1 MSELSSI
8 LFNTLAPVFLV
19 VAAGFVVG
27 RRFDLDPRPP
37 ARAAFYI
44 FVPAFVFDV
53 LVGSDLGSTTIVR
66 VVVALGATSI
76 SAAVVAWLAG
86 RLLGKSRSVVV
97 AFVMVAVFG
106 NVGNLG
112 LAVNIFEFGE
122 DAADL
127 AGVAFLTVNVLAFLI
142 SITAIKW
149 GHVHPLR
156 AVAAA
161 LATPA
166 VMVVPPAILVN
177 ATGVELPVFA
187 ERFVGILAEGLIPVM
202 LVTLGLQLAATRQ
215 LRIGADVFIG
225 SALRLLVAPALAA
238 AAVALVGSRRRCRR
252 RDHRHVG
259 DARRRAHGNR
269 GDRARP
275 RTGAGDRHRA
285 GVDARL
291 GGHAGCGSGTGVT

>member
-37 ARAAFYI
+37 ARAAFYL

-53 LVGSDLGSTTIVR
+53 LVGSDLGGTTVVR
-66 VVVALGATSI
+66 VVVALGVTSI
-76 SAAVVAWLAG
+76 SAAVAAWLVG
-86 RLLGKSRSVVV
+86 RLLGKPRAVVV

-122 DAADL
+122 DASDL

-149 GHVHPLR
+149 GHVHPMR

-166 VMVVPPAILVN
+166 VLVVPPAIVVDT
-177 ATGVELPVFA
+177 TGVELPVFA
-187 ERFVGILAEGLIPVM
+187 ERFIGILAEGLIPLM
-202 LVTLGLQLAATRQ
+202 LVTLGLQLAATRE
-215 LRIGADVFIG
+215 LRIGPDVFIG
-225 SALRLLVAPALAA
+225 SALRLLAAPALAA
-238 AAVALVGSRRRCRR
+238 VAVAVVGLEGDAAGVTIVMSAMPAAVLTGIVAIEHDLEPDLVTATVLVSTLAS
-252 RDHRHVG
+252 V
-259 DARRRAHGNR
+259 
-269 GDRARP
+269 
-275 RTGAGDRHRA
+275 
-285 GVDARL
+285 
-291 GGHAGCGSGTGVT
+291 VTLAVVLAMV

>member
-37 ARAAFYI
+37 ARAAFYL

-53 LVGSDLGSTTIVR
+53 LVGSDLGGTTVVR
-66 VVVALGATSI
+66 VVVALGVTSI
-76 SAAVVAWLAG
+76 SAAVAAWLVG
-86 RLLGKSRSVVV
+86 RLLGKPRAVVV

-122 DAADL
+122 DASDL

-149 GHVHPLR
+149 GHVHPMR

-166 VMVVPPAILVN
+166 VLVVPPAIVVDT
-177 ATGVELPVFA
+177 TGVELPVFA
-187 ERFVGILAEGLIPVM
+187 ERFVGILAEGLIPLM
-202 LVTLGLQLAATRQ
+202 LVTLGLQLAATRE
-215 LRIGADVFIG
+215 LRIGPDVFIG
-225 SALRLLVAPALAA
+225 SALRLLAAPALAA
-238 AAVALVGSRRRCRR
+238 VAVAVVGLEGDAAGVTIVMSAMPAAVLTGIVAIEHDLEPDLVTATVLVSTLAS
-252 RDHRHVG
+252 V
-259 DARRRAHGNR
+259 
-269 GDRARP
+269 
-275 RTGAGDRHRA
+275 
-285 GVDARL
+285 
-291 GGHAGCGSGTGVT
+291 VTLAVVLAMV